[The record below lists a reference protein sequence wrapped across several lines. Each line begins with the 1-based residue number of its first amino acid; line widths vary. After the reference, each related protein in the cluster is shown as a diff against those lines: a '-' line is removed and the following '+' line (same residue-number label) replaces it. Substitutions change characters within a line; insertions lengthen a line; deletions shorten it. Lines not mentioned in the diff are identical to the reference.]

1 MFIAQASSTD
11 LVGSYLPAL
20 VVVFGAPL
28 GLWLW
33 LRRGRTGRQ
42 QRRLQINDKVA
53 LGKNQWAAVLT
64 VDDRRFLVG
73 AGESGLGLLSE
84 LEPVALTD
92 TVALAE
98 TVSLAET
105 EEVTTEDTDTSSAP
119 IHAHEQPRM
128 GFVKRLQHMTVRR
141 PHTHRR
147 PFSAARR

>member
-1 MFIAQASSTD
+1 MVIAQASSTD

-20 VVVFGAPL
+20 IVVFGAPL

-33 LRRGRTGRQ
+33 LRRGRTGRH
-42 QRRLQINDKVA
+42 QRRLQISDKVA

-64 VDDRRFLVG
+64 VDDRRFLIG

-84 LEPVALTD
+84 LEPV
-92 TVALAE
+92 LA
-98 TVSLAET
+98 T
-105 EEVTTEDTDTSSAP
+105 EAATTSSEDTDTSSTPA
-119 IHAHEQPRM
+119 HAHEQPRM
-128 GFVKRLQHMTVRR
+128 GLVERLQHMTVRR